1 MKWTSAADSHK
12 GNHRSHN
19 EDAVFCSSD
28 SALWLVADGMGGH
41 NAGEIA
47 SAIAEAL
54 VQQPAKVDGGPAG
67 GAVAFAPT
75 CAARYIGS
83 LYAFCDG

>member
-41 NAGEIA
+41 NAGEYA
-47 SAIAEAL
+47 SEAIAQSLSIAGEEAASEL
-54 VQQPAKVDGGPAG
+54 N
-67 GAVAFAPT
+67 
-75 CAARYIGS
+75 
-83 LYAFCDG
+83 LY